1 MHEPAEPRRPRYG
14 SDLMAEAIAALG
26 VRYVSLNPG
35 ASFRGLH
42 DSLVNYLDGAVEL
55 IVCPHEKIAVG
66 LAHGYAKASGEMMAV
81 LLHDLVGLLH
91 GAMGV
96 YYAFADRAPVL
107 LLGGSG
113 PAAHERRRAY
123 IDWVHSANTQGGAVR
138 DYTKWDCE
146 PASIASVP
154 GAIERAARIA
164 RTEPQGPTYV
174 ALDAALQEDALPAG
188 APAPLPIALATPAAP
203 ERSALADAARVL
215 LAAERPLIVVGFAG
229 RDPAAFDQLVR
240 LAELVG
246 AGVQDTLARLN
257 FPNRHPLA
265 TWGTRCLEEADCVVL
280 LDMKDSEKALTAVD
294 SLTRKT
300 ISRLA
305 AGCTVIDIGFQDIG
319 ISAWSDDYG
328 APRRADLMISA
339 DTRVALP
346 QLVEQCASLTSG
358 DQERNPA
365 WRARIGELRAAT
377 QATWRQAAAADRDA
391 APVSEAVLAEEVW
404 DVVRG
409 YDWVLAANTAGEW
422 ALRTWDFDAPYRYPG
437 RQLGTATQIGMA
449 LGIALAHK
457 GSGRLVV
464 DLQPDGDLM
473 YDAGALWVGS
483 YYHLP
488 LLVVMVN
495 NRAYYNDWAHQ
506 EVIARHRGTDV
517 GRAYVGM
524 EIDNPAPDFAGLA
537 RSFGWYAEGPVTEP
551 GAARDAV
558 KRAAEHVAATG
569 DPALVDVV
577 TRRR

>member
-1 MHEPAEPRRPRYG
+1 MQAEAASQDPRYG

-26 VRYVSLNPG
+26 VKYVSLNPG

-42 DSLVNYLDGAVEL
+42 DSLVNHLDNAVEM
-55 IVCPHEKIAVG
+55 IECPHEKIAVG
-66 LAHGYAKASGEMMAV
+66 LAHGYAKASGDVMAV

-107 LLGGSG
+107 VLGGSG

-146 PASIASVP
+146 PASVASVP
-154 GAIERAARIA
+154 AVLERAFRIA
-164 RTEPQGPTYV
+164 RSEPQGPTYV
-174 ALDAALQEDALPAG
+174 ALDAALQEDVLPAG
-188 APAPLPIALATPAAP
+188 TPPPLPTALSTPIAPEPAALA
-203 ERSALADAARVL
+203 EAARKL
-215 LAAERPLIVVGFAG
+215 LAAQRPLLVAGFAG
-229 RDPAAFDQLVR
+229 RVPEAFGQLVR

-246 AGVQDTLARLN
+246 AGVQDTFARLN

-265 TWGTRCLEEADCVVL
+265 TWGTACLEEADCVVL
-280 LDMKDSEKALTAVD
+280 LDMKDSEKALTTVD
-294 SLTRKT
+294 SLTRT
-300 ISRLA
+300 TVSRLA
-305 AGCTVIDIGFQDIG
+305 AGCTLIDIGFQDLG
-319 ISAWSDDYG
+319 IAAWSDDYG
-328 APRRADLMISA
+328 ALRQAELMITA
-339 DTRVALP
+339 DTRVAIP
-346 QLVEQCASLTSG
+346 QLLELCSTAVSS
-358 DQERNPA
+358 DPPRNGT
-365 WRARIGELRAAT
+365 WRARIAEQRAVVEAR
-377 QATWRQAAAADRDA
+377 WREKAAAGRDA
-391 APVSEAVLAEEVW
+391 VPISPAFVAEQVW

-409 YDWVLAANTAGEW
+409 HDWVLAANTAEEW
-422 ALRTWDFDAPYRYPG
+422 ALRLWDFDAPHRYPG

-449 LGIALAHK
+449 LGVALAHR
-457 GSGRLVV
+457 GTGRLVV

-473 YDAGALWVGS
+473 YDAGALWVAS

-517 GRAYVGM
+517 ERAYIGM
-524 EIDNPAPDFAGLA
+524 EIDHPAPDFAGLA
-537 RSFGWYAEGPVTEP
+537 RSFGWYADGPITEP
-551 GAARDAV
+551 GALPDAV
-558 KRAAEHVAATG
+558 KRATDHVLTTG
-569 DPALVDVV
+569 EPALVDVV